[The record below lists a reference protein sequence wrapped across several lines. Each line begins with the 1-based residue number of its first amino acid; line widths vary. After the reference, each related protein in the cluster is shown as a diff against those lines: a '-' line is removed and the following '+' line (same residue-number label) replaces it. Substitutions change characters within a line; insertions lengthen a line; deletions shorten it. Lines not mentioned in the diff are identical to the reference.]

1 MAFQYYG
8 GNYFKGLDYSPVTE
22 QPQQQQQ
29 SPMSQIDPNQLT
41 TMIQNIMGGGSMA
54 SQAAPA
60 GQGGASQLVGAGM
73 AGGGSLAGMA
83 GSAGGGG
90 AAQLSGAS
98 LTGSGAGA
106 SGGSGAMSGVMS
118 NPWAWLAAVVVGNEL
133 YANHRGYRR
142 DGMDYWKDL
151 FSGEVM
157 HQDLEQRFLPKIGV
171 KEGSKTSKVISHL
184 IQPVSADLGQS
195 WDRLKEI
202 F

>member
-1 MAFQYYG
+1 
-8 GNYFKGLDYSPVTE
+8 
-22 QPQQQQQ
+22 
-29 SPMSQIDPNQLT
+29 
-41 TMIQNIMGGGSMA
+41 MA

>member
-8 GNYFKGLDYSPVTE
+8 SNYFKGLDYSPMT
-22 QPQQQQQ
+22 QQNQQQQQ

-41 TMIQNIMGGGSMA
+41 TMIQNIMGTGGA
-54 SQAAPA
+54 STAAPA

-83 GSAGGGG
+83 GPAGGGG

-98 LTGSGAGA
+98 LTGAGGG
-106 SGGSGAMSGVMS
+106 GGSGMMSSMGGVMS
-118 NPWAWLAAVVVGNEL
+118 NPWAWLAAAIVGNEL

-157 HQDLEQRFLPKIGV
+157 HQDIEKRFLPKIGV

-195 WDRLKEI
+195 WDRLKGI